1 MSHIRMY
8 KAITLIVSS
17 LLAGCAFLTGSMDI
31 TATDDRIMIEMEHVT
46 GTTRQCFQLNSDRDI
61 RISFIDLSG
70 NTKIQLIDP
79 EKNVIYE
86 GNGSKVTDFTCHSTT
101 TGEYELIVEAG
112 TADGTILLS
121 FPHKAVSD

>member
-8 KAITLIVSS
+8 KAIALIVFS
-17 LLAGCAFLTGSMDI
+17 LLAGCTFLTGSMDI
-31 TATDDRIMIEMEHVT
+31 TATNDRIMVEMDHAT
-46 GTTRQCFQLNSDRDI
+46 GTVRQCFQLNSDQDI

-79 EKNVIYE
+79 EENVIYE
-86 GNGSKVTDFTCHSTT
+86 GNETAIHDFTCQSTT

-112 TADGTILLS
+112 GTNGTILLI
-121 FPHKAVSD
+121 FL